1 MLFSSIDQFMHS
13 IVSYTEN
20 LQNFSFITSGSIKMY
35 QNFLIG
41 RINLPQT
48 YPKKKKINENFELS
62 NRQRQKPIQTQPDL
76 FSLHSL

>member
-48 YPKKKKINENFELS
+48 YPKKNSMKIS
-62 NRQRQKPIQTQPDL
+62 NYPIDNDKNLYKHNPIY
-76 FSLHSL
+76 FHYIHYR